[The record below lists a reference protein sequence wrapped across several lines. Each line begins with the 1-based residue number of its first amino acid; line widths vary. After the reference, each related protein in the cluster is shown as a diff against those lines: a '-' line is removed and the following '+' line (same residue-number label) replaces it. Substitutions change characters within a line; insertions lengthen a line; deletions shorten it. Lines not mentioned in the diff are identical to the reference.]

1 MTKVLSHQELSHL
14 AREGWLK
21 GIPILSADEVK
32 HYRSCLENF
41 ERKHPDHVKKLKS
54 KSHVLCPWVMDLART
69 PKIIDV
75 YEDICGPNI
84 MLRNMAWRVKKND
97 GETFAGWHQDNVYG
111 GNIAPRTIAG
121 IVALSDCSS
130 KAGCLRVIP
139 RSHKWGNMPHQD
151 FDDPT
156 SILARG
162 QQISVEFDKSN
173 AVDLELK
180 PGEMALFDRGCIHG
194 SGANTS
200 DDRRIFVLM
209 DYVPSF
215 AVTEDGV
222 KDSAMLIRGIDE
234 HGHFHPEQAPEEEFS
249 EAAQAEW
256 NRVIQHRARQ
266 IFGHSKLA
274 VSEAYG
280 GTRQAAYGMA

>member
-21 GIPILSADEVK
+21 GIPILSPEGAK
-32 HYRSCLENF
+32 HYRSCLEAL
-41 ERKHPDHVKKLKS
+41 ERKHPEHVKKLKS
-54 KSHVLCPWVMDLART
+54 KSHVLCPWVVELART
-69 PKIIDV
+69 TKVLDL
-75 YEDICGPNI
+75 YADFCGSNF

-97 GETFAGWHQDNVYG
+97 GVTFAGWHQDNVYG
-111 GNIAPRTIAG
+111 GNTVPSTPVG
-121 IVALSDCSS
+121 VLALSDCNSL
-130 KAGCLRVIP
+130 AGCLRVIP
-139 RSHKWGNMPHQD
+139 RSHKWGLMPHQD

-162 QQISVEFDKSN
+162 QQISAEFDKSE
-173 AVDLELK
+173 AVDLDLK
-180 PGEMALFDRGCIHG
+180 PGEMALFNPACVHG
-194 SGANTS
+194 SAPNRS

-209 DYVPSF
+209 EYVPTF

-222 KDSAMLIRGIDE
+222 KDSAMLVRGVDE
-234 HGHFHPEQAPEEEFS
+234 YDHFNHEREPDAEFS

-256 NRVIQHRARQ
+256 SRVIQHRARQ
-266 IFGHSKLA
+266 IFGQSKLA

-280 GTRQAAYGMA
+280 GTRQAVYGLP